1 MHRTALVVTA
11 ALLSAAGC
19 SSGGSPA
26 PGPGSSP
33 GPTASTSSPAPAP
46 SPPPAPPS
54 PPSTPPPP
62 RYAHEWYVARTG
74 SDAASGTDASPFK
87 TITRAIA
94 AAGPGDRITVRAG
107 TYAERVVIT
116 DSTARAGTEDAPIL
130 LQGDGRPRLVPGAA
144 EMSMVDVS
152 RPHWILDGFEV
163 DAQGQDK
170 IGVSFFGST
179 EGSTLRA
186 SLVHGG
192 SGPAAVSTSAGASGV
207 VIDGVEIHHF
217 WRDGDDSHGVAVEPG
232 SRRIT
237 VRGSRI
243 HDVSGDSVQCIGP
256 EGESSLP
263 PVDGLLV
270 EGNDFSSNREN
281 ALDVK
286 TCKHVVARS
295 NVMHDFLQQSLP
307 GGCAVVIH
315 MSADDVLV
323 EDNEIYRVGRAISLG
338 GNHVGP
344 VPQRVRIQHNRI
356 HDVQVGTE
364 LDGVGIS
371 IQNSSGA
378 EVVGNAFARIA
389 STAIELGDG
398 TGGAT
403 DSLRIADNLIDAD
416 VALKVGADAP
426 GLSVGP
432 NGFRPSATFVYHGLL
447 YDYAG
452 WKALGFGARSWLT
465 NAMFANADTLAPAPG
480 AVDQGS
486 DEGLPFC
493 GAAPDLGAVETGC

>member
-1 MHRTALVVTA
+1 V
-11 ALLSAAGC
+11 SK
-19 SSGGSPA
+19 S
-26 PGPGSSP
+26 
-33 GPTASTSSPAPAP
+33 
-46 SPPPAPPS
+46 
-54 PPSTPPPP
+54 
-62 RYAHEWYVARTG
+62 G
-74 SDAASGTDASPFK
+74 SDAAAGTDAAPFK
-87 TITRAIA
+87 TISRAIA

-107 TYAERVVIT
+107 TYAERLVLNA
-116 DSTARAGTEDAPIL
+116 SAARAGTEDAPIL
-130 LQGDGRPRLVPGAA
+130 LQGDGRPRIVPGAT

-163 DAQGQDK
+163 DAQGQNK
-170 IGVSFFGST
+170 IGISFYGST

-192 SGPAAVSTSAGASGV
+192 SGPAAVTTSAGASGV
-207 VIDGVEIHHF
+207 VIDDVDIHHF
-217 WRDGDDSHGVAVEPG
+217 WRDGADSHGVAVEPG
-232 SRRIT
+232 SQRIT

-263 PVDGLLV
+263 PADGLLV
-270 EGNDFSSNREN
+270 EGNDFSANREN

-286 TCKHVVARS
+286 TCKHVVARR
-295 NVMHDFLQQSLP
+295 NAMHDFLQQSLP

-323 EDNEIYRVGRAISLG
+323 EDNEIYRVGHAISLG

-356 HDVQVGTE
+356 HDVQVGPQ
-364 LDGVGIS
+364 LDGVAIS
-371 IQNSSGA
+371 VQNSSGA
-378 EVVGNAFARIA
+378 RVVGNAFARIA
-389 STAIELGDG
+389 TAAIELGDG

-403 DSLRIADNLIDAD
+403 DSLRVADNLIDAD
-416 VALKVGADAP
+416 VALKVGDSAP

-432 NGFRPSATFVYHGLL
+432 NGFRPSVTFVYHGLE
-447 YDYAG
+447 YDDAG
-452 WKALGFGARSWLT
+452 WRTLGFGARTWLS